1 MIYLLLSLIAIPFL
15 GMLYF
20 MKQVKDGEITLSEKS
35 WHFKLLK
42 YMWDV
47 DIRSLTNMCPYYWS
61 VVCSVI
67 ILAPYLIIRYFMK
80 AIEWIH
86 NLEVLK
92 KATSFKIKKPLIIA
106 SKKESKPLFTI
117 PQSKKDVFSLIWMK
131 GSYIFEI
138 IIIIISSLSG
148 IAFFVSLI
156 YRSFSFDFMFGIYI
170 LSAMIYALSI
180 LVSYNYPKY
189 KEIMFEPWVK
199 FFKGLFGIISQPFK
213 LIWQLLLKLFNVY
226 ENLCPAIN
234 WESKGGNN

>member
-1 MIYLLLSLIAIPFL
+1 MIYLLVSLIAISFL

-20 MKQVKDGEITLSEKS
+20 MKQVKDGEISLSEKS

-47 DIRSLTNMCPYYWS
+47 DVDSLTNMCPYYWS

-92 KATSFKIKKPLIIA
+92 KVTSIKIKKPLIIA

-117 PQSKKDVFSLIWMK
+117 PQSKKDIFSLIWRK
-131 GSYIFEI
+131 GSYIFDI
-138 IIIIISSLSG
+138 FLIVAIFLSAAILLASL
-148 IAFFVSLI
+148 V
-156 YRSFSFDFMFGIYI
+156 YRSFSFNFMFGIYL

-189 KEIMFEPWVK
+189 KEIMLEPWVK
-199 FFKGLFGIISQPFK
+199 FFKGLFGIVSQPFK

-234 WESKGGNN
+234 WESKSNNN